1 MVAIYN
7 IKSKIK
13 CTEFKRVYTIVD
25 AILPRF
31 IETMFAFDIDF
42 EITSINEHRD
52 NAIISVHYNEE
63 DRQQICEFFTVAA
76 NQYCKEFDIITVKG
90 VL

>member
-13 CTEFKRVYTIVD
+13 CTEFKRVYTTID
-25 AILPRF
+25 AILPKF

-52 NAIISVHYNEE
+52 HVIICVHSNEE
-63 DRQQICEFFTVAA
+63 DRQQICQFFTVAA
-76 NQYCKEFDIITVKG
+76 KEYCREFDIITVDG

>member
-7 IKSKIK
+7 IKSKVK
-13 CTEFKRVYTIVD
+13 CTEFKRIYTTVD
-25 AILPRF
+25 AILPKF

-52 NAIISVHYNEE
+52 DVIIHIHYDEK
-63 DRQQICEFFTVAA
+63 DRQQIYKFFMVMAKKYR
-76 NQYCKEFDIITVKG
+76 QEFDIIAIEG
-90 VL
+90 AL

>member
-1 MVAIYN
+1 MVAVYN

-13 CTEFKRVYTIVD
+13 CTEFKRVYTVVD
-25 AILPRF
+25 AILPKL

-42 EITSINEHRD
+42 EVTAINEHRD
-52 NAIISVHYNEE
+52 SAIISVHYNEE
-63 DRQQICEFFTVAA
+63 DRRQICEFFAA
-76 NQYCKEFDIITVKG
+76 TAKQYCKEFDIIAIQG

>member
-13 CTEFKRVYTIVD
+13 CTEFKRVYTIID
-25 AILPRF
+25 AILPKI
-31 IETMFAFDIDF
+31 IEAMFAFDIDF

-52 NAIISVHYNEE
+52 NVIICVHYDEK

-76 NQYCKEFDIITVKG
+76 KEYCKEFDIVTTNG

>member
-1 MVAIYN
+1 MVAVYN

-13 CTEFKRVYTIVD
+13 YTEFKRIYTIVD
-25 AILPRF
+25 AVLPKL

-42 EITSINEHRD
+42 EVSSINEYQ
-52 NAIISVHYNEE
+52 NSAIINVHYNEE
-63 DRQQICEFFTVAA
+63 DRQQICEFFTVMTKE
-76 NQYCKEFDIITVKG
+76 YCKEFDIITITG